1 MSAPRVSIAA
11 GAALGGWLK
20 QRALAEGFD
29 DAEVV
34 PADTRID
41 DAPRLLEA
49 VQAGRLDP
57 FPWMATTLDQRLD
70 LRRRL
75 PWAVSVLVVVQ
86 SYFTGNHADY
96 LADAALAGK
105 ARVSRY
111 AWGSDYHGFLRRRLR
126 RLRRALLEQAGGGRC
141 APFLD
146 VDAVL
151 ERAWAK
157 VAGLGF
163 IGKSGLLIHRGLGT
177 WTLLGGLATDVDL
190 GPCARP
196 AVPDAC
202 GTCTAC
208 LDACP
213 TNAITAPNVVDARR
227 CLVTWNIEEAGDARG
242 DAAELTGHG
251 WAAGCDVCQEVCPW
265 NRFAKRTA
273 EERFLPRPGHVA
285 FGAGDAPR
293 DVEGTPLA
301 RPGAEVLSRLAARA
315 LRARGS
321 SEGP

>member
-1 MSAPRVSIAA
+1 M
-11 GAALGGWLK
+11 
-20 QRALAEGFD
+20 AEGFD

-34 PADTRID
+34 PADTVLV
-41 DAPRLLEA
+41 DAPRLVEA
-49 VQAGRLDP
+49 VRSGRLEP
-57 FPWMATTLDQRLD
+57 FPWMAETLEQRTD

-75 PWAVSVLVVVQ
+75 PWATSVLVVAQ
-86 SYFTGNHADY
+86 SYFTGNHDEHAG
-96 LADAALAGK
+96 AAALAGK

-126 RLRRALLEQAGGGRC
+126 RLRRALLDEAGGGRC

-157 VAGLGF
+157 AAGLGF
-163 IGKSGLLIHRGLGT
+163 VGKSGLLIHRGLGT
-177 WTLLGGLATDVDL
+177 WTFLGGLATDVDL

-196 AVPDAC
+196 PVAEAC

-213 TNAITAPNVVDARR
+213 TGAIVAPQVVDARR
-227 CLVTWNIEEAGDARG
+227 CLVTWNIEEASDPRG
-242 DAAELTGHG
+242 DAPGMTGHG

-265 NRFAKRTA
+265 NRFAKRTTEA
-273 EERFLPRPGHVA
+273 RFLPRPGHVA
-285 FGAGDAPR
+285 FDATDAPT

-301 RPGAEVLSRLAARA
+301 RPGAAVLPALAARA
-315 LRARGS
+315 LK
-321 SEGP
+321 P